1 MAVLTIGE
9 DFYLI
14 ADRPTANEFI
24 GLRAAVGWTEPPHD
38 VAERALANS
47 LHVVC
52 LRRRSD
58 DQLVGFGRIT
68 GDRAMRF
75 YIEDVAILPELQ
87 GRGLGRAVMDALVA
101 WLDENVPYSG
111 KTYLMAAEHSVRFYE
126 HYGFKRRRDN
136 EPGMWRHGR
145 A

>member
-1 MAVLTIGE
+1 MRAAARSVAVLTIGE

-14 ADRPTANEFI
+14 TYRPTANEFI

-52 LRRRSD
+52 LRLRSD
-58 DQLVGFGRIT
+58 AQLVGFGRIT

-75 YIEDVAILPELQ
+75 YIEDVAILA
-87 GRGLGRAVMDALVA
+87 GAAGRARQTPRPG
-101 WLDENVPYSG
+101 E
-111 KTYLMAAEHSVRFYE
+111 
-126 HYGFKRRRDN
+126 RRRDAS
-136 EPGMWRHGR
+136 GR
-145 A
+145 RGDRRFRARRPRCREL